1 MLCSKHILMLIS
13 SSSIKLRVLKN
24 KENVKVKRC
33 VPRLSYDK
41 FYEIKVKVSFDLII
55 IRPE

>member
-1 MLCSKHILMLIS
+1 MLIS
-13 SSSIKLRVLKN
+13 SKFHQIACLKN

-41 FYEIKVKVSFDLII
+41 FHEIKVKVSFDLII
-55 IRPE
+55 IRLE

>member
-1 MLCSKHILMLIS
+1 MLIS

-24 KENVKVKRC
+24 KENVKVNRC